1 MRNKVKEND
10 LYIYFEL
17 IEQLEPESV
26 LDAGLFLK
34 RAGCVCR
41 KAMNRE
47 IPEQIRLDGI
57 DLCRDTNFLAT
68 QNIYHNIL
76 DVRTFLTR
84 TSTQHYDCSI
94 LTGIEHLHLH
104 PFASSLF
111 QKIQTCSRYALT
123 SCCFEAWPRAQ
134 YKVIDLNVEND
145 RYYLFDFGE

>member
-1 MRNKVKEND
+1 MGNKVKEND
-10 LYIYFEL
+10 LYMYFEL

-57 DLCRDTNFLAT
+57 DLTCDTNFSAT
-68 QNIYHNIL
+68 KNIYHNIL
-76 DVRTFLTR
+76 DIRTFLKYSSAR
-84 TSTQHYDCSI
+84 QYDCSI
-94 LTGIEHLHLH
+94 LTGIEHLNLRS
-104 PFASSLF
+104 FASSLLE
-111 QKIQTCSRYALT
+111 KIQICSRYALT
-123 SCCFEAWPRAQ
+123 SYRFEAWARPQ
-134 YKVIDLNVEND
+134 YKVIDLHVEND